1 MGCSGSKQT
10 VAVEGKKFNHLVR
23 LGKEYSAVEVLASIH
38 SGKTTAVNVVKAYL
52 DRIDEINP

>member
-10 VAVEGKKFNHLVR
+10 LAAEGKKFNNLVR

-38 SGKTTAVNVVKAYL
+38 SGKTTAVNVVVAYL
-52 DRIDEINP
+52 ERIDEVNP